1 MIFLNRSLQSNS
13 VNLNGAKIVENAK
26 IVIVQWDI
34 LDDLQPMRERKKSK
48 YFSKNVDLQS
58 ENVKKFLEMF
68 DKGKAP

>member
-1 MIFLNRSLQSNS
+1 M
-13 VNLNGAKIVENAK
+13 ENAK

-34 LDDLQPMRERKKSK
+34 LEDLQPMRERKKSK

-68 DKGKAP
+68 DKGKDP